1 MFSDTDRIAVAQAI
15 ASAEANTSGEI
26 VCIVNEHRHYYAA
39 TGLGIAAV
47 LAFLLP
53 LLGIVLGVD
62 PLHLL
67 PGGDWSAGDPALDLR
82 RGIEAYAEV
91 QVALFCVVAAL
102 LVLTPLGAWLTPQH
116 FKHARVRSEAL
127 AQFRARGIGDTRA
140 RTGVLIYVST
150 PDRIAEV
157 VADEGIYAKVDSTY
171 WRATVAALIAGIS
184 AGAPVRGFTDAV
196 GLAGKVLAEHFP
208 ATAGDN
214 PNELPDR
221 LIVL

>member
-1 MFSDTDRIAVAQAI
+1 MFSAADRAAVAKAI
-15 ASAEANTSGEI
+15 TAAEACTSGEI

-53 LLGIVLGVD
+53 LLGVVLGVD
-62 PLHLL
+62 PLRLL
-67 PGGDWSAGDPALDLR
+67 PGGDWSGGDPALDLR
-82 RGIEAYAEV
+82 RGIEAYAAL
-91 QVALFCVVAAL
+91 QVALFCLAAAL
-102 LVLTPLGAWLTPQH
+102 LVLTPLGSWLTPPH
-116 FKHARVRSEAL
+116 FKHARVRGEAL
-127 AQFRARGIGDTRA
+127 AQFRTRGIGDTRA

-157 VADEGIYAKVDSTY
+157 VADEGIYAKVDAGH
-171 WRATVAALIAGIS
+171 WRATVAALVAGIK
-184 AGAPVRGFTDAV
+184 AGTPARGFTDAV

-208 ATAGDN
+208 AAPGEN